1 MVPSSPATQHI
12 DSPFAPKL
20 ATNPVGAHM
29 VTSAINASIH
39 GKNLPPTQGNGAQ
52 SSVAPISMMPATIT
66 TTVTSTSAIGGFGV
80 SSRLGS
86 VPPMHHL
93 QSGFSSATATNS
105 CVGVKPIEVIG
116 TSDVPIPKSIAAP
129 PPVMNGFLPTF
140 MPGTGS
146 TQNSVRISPHMG
158 HMAPVTS
165 GMPPIS
171 VVPLTS
177 TSTAPTTGI
186 PGSVTN
192 SNVTMALP
200 VTVAASSASMTPVT
214 MSSMPKGPYVV
225 SATPASTMSSSASAP
240 NHGMF
245 VQANPAIALAGA
257 PPMLGGVPN
266 GIAPMLIHSPYR
278 TPYPGYPLYAPYS
291 GLPHSPYLPPAVPSP
306 NASPRTIDAR
316 TGREIQPVAPSPK
329 VISTG
334 MRPVTPVS
342 SSTAVSAAPVSC
354 SGGTTIAA
362 PPPPA
367 TLSSVQMP
375 MSGLPPGSV
384 PGPGLPP
391 GQQTTHLL
399 HHLPY
404 GANPHGPP
412 QSVPSSAGFPMSI
425 VAPNNSHIY
434 SSGANSSG
442 NNTNNTNTTTT
453 TSMANATALSGNSN
467 NSGSGG
473 HSSGNG
479 GSMGGG
485 NTTIQLQ
492 RGDSSH
498 LLPPPPPH
506 MLSHPNLPPPPNH
519 VAGGQ
524 HIPPIPHMLMHPQH
538 GMLRGISPSTANTNS
553 SNNSALPLIGGPTSS
568 SVIQRVISPKSENPN
583 RERDIAYRYNNISLL
598 PFSYTFYKHFC
609 IIFPL
614 YLQHTALSA
623 IYQYSQQRQ
632 QQYTN
637 RCSTIHDNCS

>member
-1 MVPSSPATQHI
+1 MVPSSPAAQHI
-12 DSPFAPKL
+12 DSPFASKL
-20 ATNPVGAHM
+20 ATNPVGAHL
-29 VTSAINASIH
+29 VTSPINASIH
-39 GKNLPPTQGNGAQ
+39 GKNLPPTQGNGVQ
-52 SSVAPISMMPATIT
+52 SSVAPISMMPAPIT
-66 TTVTSTSAIGGFGV
+66 TTVTSASAIGGFGV
-80 SSRLGS
+80 NSRLGPA
-86 VPPMHHL
+86 PPMHHL
-93 QSGFSSATATNS
+93 QSGFSSVQATS
-105 CVGVKPIEVIG
+105 SSVGVKPIDVTG
-116 TSDVPIPKSIAAP
+116 TTDVPIPKSIAAP
-129 PPVMNGFLPTF
+129 PPVMNGFLPAF
-140 MPGTGS
+140 MPGNAS
-146 TQNSVRISPHMG
+146 TQNNVRISPHMG

-171 VVPLTS
+171 VVPITS
-177 TSTAPTTGI
+177 TSTAPITGI

-192 SNVTMALP
+192 SNVTMSLP
-200 VTVAASSASMTPVT
+200 VTVASSSASMTPVT

-225 SATPASTMSSSASAP
+225 SAAPASTMSSSASAP

-245 VQANPAIALAGA
+245 VQANPAIALSGA

-306 NASPRTIDAR
+306 NASPRTIDTR
-316 TGREIQPVAPSPK
+316 TGREIQSVAPSPK

-342 SSTAVSAAPVSC
+342 SSTAASAAPVSC

-399 HHLPY
+399 HHIPY

-412 QSVPSSAGFPMSI
+412 QSVPSSAGFPMNI
-425 VAPNNSHIY
+425 GAPNNSHIY
-434 SSGANSSG
+434 SSGAHSSG
-442 NNTNNTNTTTT
+442 NNTNTTTT
-453 TSMANATALSGNSN
+453 ASVANATALSSNSN
-467 NSGSGG
+467 NSGNSSNGG
-473 HSSGNG
+473 HSSASGV
-479 GSMGGG
+479 SIGGG
-485 NTTIQLQ
+485 NTTMQLQ

-506 MLSHPNLPPPPNH
+506 MLSHPNLPPPPSH
-519 VAGGQ
+519 VAGGP
-524 HIPPIPHMLMHPQH
+524 HMPPIPHMLMHPQH

-553 SNNSALPLIGGPTSS
+553 SNNSALPLIGGPSSS
-568 SVIQRVISPKSENPN
+568 SVIQRVISPKSENPS
-583 RERDIAYRYNNISLL
+583 RERDIAYRYNKLSLL
-598 PFSYTFYKHFC
+598 PISYTFFNAFVYN
-609 IIFPL
+609 ILMIFAVYRAQRHLSILTAAPATVHQQVL
-614 YLQHTALSA
+614 HHT
-623 IYQYSQQRQ
+623 
-632 QQYTN
+632 
-637 RCSTIHDNCS
+637 